1 MKTRIYMAAVLSAI
15 ILPLATKAAV
25 DLSELLNP
33 DDVMLRKPAQKVGA
47 QKVVE
52 ARSREKGESG
62 SGASCGGEGCCREG
76 RSPAEG

>member
-47 QKVVE
+47 QKVAE
-52 ARSREKGESG
+52 AQKKAETES
-62 SGASCGGEGCCREG
+62 AAR
-76 RSPAEG
+76 AALVA